1 MLFSSLTFLY
11 AFLPATLLAYV
22 ICRTR
27 QQRNAVLL
35 VSSLIFYAWGEP
47 EYLVL
52 LIGMC
57 VIDWYIGMRIDWAPN
72 QKSRKAWL
80 TLAIVID
87 LGLLCFFKYGQLFCS
102 LFGDVPDFIKDVA
115 LPLGISF
122 YTFQLISYLVDVYR
136 GDVATQSDPLK
147 ILLYA
152 GLFHQ
157 CIAGPIV
164 RYKDV
169 ARELFVH
176 RDARASLA
184 DGVRRFSWG
193 LAKKVMLANACCEL
207 ADNLLIADSAI
218 ADATT
223 LASSIAQMSTLPV
236 AALWL
241 GMFAYALHIY
251 LDFSA
256 YSDMAIG
263 LGLMVGLH
271 YDENFDHPYISCSIT
286 EFWRRWHISLSTF
299 FRDYVYI
306 SLGGSQDSVVRTIFN
321 LFVVWT
327 LTGLWHGASWTYALW
342 GIYYFVFLFLEK
354 YLFDRIFRRVPGIV
368 TWLPT
373 FIVIIIGWT
382 IFKFT
387 DMELLTTVFK
397 GMFGLNGNTFTSFET
412 NVVFENNIYLLALS
426 FAISTPLF
434 VMIGKKFTAAT
445 VDNPGLSKLWTF
457 ISYTFIP
464 VVLLVLSTAML
475 VGNSYNPFIYFHF

>member
-11 AFLPATLLAYV
+11 AFLPATLFVYV
-22 ICRTR
+22 LCRTR

-35 VSSLIFYAWGEP
+35 ISSLIFYAWGEP

-57 VIDWYIGMRIDWAPN
+57 VVDWYAGMRIDWASS
-72 QKSRKAWL
+72 QRARKGWL
-80 TLAIVID
+80 AAAIIFD
-87 LGLLCFFKYGQLFCS
+87 LGLLCFFKYGELFCS
-102 LFGDVPDFIKDVA
+102 VFWEVPDFVRDVA

-136 GDVATQSDPLK
+136 GDVAAQPDPLK

-169 ARELFVH
+169 ARELFVD
-176 RDARASLA
+176 RNAKASLA
-184 DGVRRFSWG
+184 EGVRRFAWG
-193 LAKKVMLANACCEL
+193 LGKKVMLANACCEL
-207 ADNLLIADSAI
+207 ADNLLISDAAI
-218 ADATT
+218 ADATS
-223 LASSIAQMSTLPV
+223 LAGSIAQMSTLPV

-241 GMFAYALHIY
+241 GMLAFTLHIY

-271 YDENFDHPYISCSIT
+271 YNENFDHPYISCSVT

-342 GIYYFVFLFLEK
+342 GIYYFLFLFLEK
-354 YLFDRIFRRVPGIV
+354 YLFDRVFHKVPGIV

-373 FIVIIIGWT
+373 FFIIVVGWT

-387 DMELLTTVFK
+387 DMELLSTVLR
-397 GMFGLNGNTFTSFET
+397 GMFGLNGNAFTSFET
-412 NVVFENNIYLLALS
+412 NVVFENNVYLLALS
-426 FAISTPLF
+426 FAISTPIF
-434 VMIGKKFTAAT
+434 VWAGKKLMT
-445 VDNPGLSKLWTF
+445 VTEGNPGLHAAWTF
-457 ISYTFIP
+457 ISYTVIP
-464 VVLLVLSTAML
+464 VLLLVLSTAML